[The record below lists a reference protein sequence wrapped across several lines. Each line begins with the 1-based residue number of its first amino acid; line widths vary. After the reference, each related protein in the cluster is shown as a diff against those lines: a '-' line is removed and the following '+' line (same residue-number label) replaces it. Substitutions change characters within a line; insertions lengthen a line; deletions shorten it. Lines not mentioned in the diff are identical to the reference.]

1 MLNKS
6 EGQQNV
12 ENEWRC
18 VKTRLKILHVGSCR
32 RRAFFCL
39 PSRVTMRTLP
49 HDTFLN
55 TRLRARTFHRR
66 LDKTPQNLNGEAK
79 QSSLQI
85 AVENCREQ
93 KTGFG
98 GEWGKGGRGEDRGG
112 GEVKV
117 REGWGGEGGAQN
129 RQVRSFQHRPIHICY
144 TYIAIS
150 TIYYRMWDEA
160 QRKHRGRAQ
169 YFGCNILF
177 WIKKKKILT
186 VLHR

>member
-1 MLNKS
+1 MVRLNNLHCRLQSKTVVNRKRGLGGS
-6 EGQQNV
+6 E
-12 ENEWRC
+12 
-18 VKTRLKILHVGSCR
+18 
-32 RRAFFCL
+32 
-39 PSRVTMRTLP
+39 
-49 HDTFLN
+49 
-55 TRLRARTFHRR
+55 ARE
-66 LDKTPQNLNGEAK
+66 G
-79 QSSLQI
+79 
-85 AVENCREQ
+85 
-93 KTGFG
+93 
-98 GEWGKGGRGEDRGG
+98 GGRIEGE

-177 WIKKKKILT
+177 WIKKKKNINSITPLT
-186 VLHR
+186 WLQYRMIKKKWRTVTLRYCVHDLTSRGNQNTFLNIIRKETSLW